1 MGVNACE
8 SKDKL
13 ESEKVREGDRTPL
26 DADIRSK
33 THEELEC
40 TDY

>member
-13 ESEKVREGDRTPL
+13 ESEKERTPL

-40 TDY
+40 ADY

>member
-13 ESEKVREGDRTPL
+13 EREKERERTPL

-33 THEELEC
+33 THDELEC
-40 TDY
+40 ADY